1 MDRQQPF
8 FLFEKVIHQ
17 LDELSL
23 NRDDI
28 ASITDRRYPMDYFH
42 YVKVLRVVSC
52 PDNISGFLSFLE
64 RFYNLKKLVVV
75 SCKFRELFEGTSLSR
90 VIKKLES
97 TEVWECD
104 LLSNLTPSASF
115 QSLTTLDV
123 WNCQGMINLVS
134 SSTARTLVQL
144 MDIRIRECNK
154 LTEIVA
160 EEEGDRGDKIVFQNL
175 KFLEFQS
182 LERLTS
188 FCQGN
193 LGFDF
198 PALEKV
204 IVEQCP
210 NMNSFCQGKLIT
222 GILRVKP
229 GEGKGKGRQT
239 DDLNADIKRLS
250 EEEKPS
256 REGRTQQS

>member
-1 MDRQQPF
+1 MRGLPYQ
-8 FLFEKVIHQ
+8 
-17 LDELSL
+17 
-23 NRDDI
+23 
-28 ASITDRRYPMDYFH
+28 
-42 YVKVLRVVSC
+42 
-52 PDNISGFLSFLE
+52 
-64 RFYNLKKLVVV
+64 
-75 SCKFRELFEGTSLSR
+75 R
-90 VIKKLES
+90 VIQKLES
-97 TEVWECD
+97 IEVWECD
-104 LLSNLTPSASF
+104 LLSNLAPTASF
-115 QSLTTLDV
+115 QSHTALDV

-144 MDIRIRECNK
+144 MDMRIRECNK
-154 LTEIVA
+154 LTVIVA

-175 KFLEFQS
+175 KFLKFQS

-193 LGFDF
+193 LGLDF

-222 GILRVKP
+222 GKLRVKP
-229 GEGKGKGRQT
+229 REGKGTGRQT